1 MITAENIYNRLI
13 SKHNI
18 TDLADHVKDTC
29 IGDINNLLQFLGQ
42 QPEQFINLCRWQFA
56 FLDAINRKQELAQ
69 LLEELILCKD
79 ELEAGQASLIEQ
91 ALQMINNAEV
101 FIAGNADDLIQFHSR
116 LFSTIDKTAEMQFAE
131 KAKSDLAYCIQFF
144 DRAIAE
150 KSSVHLDFIHWQQ
163 HLLEALGFDK
173 NSLIRFLI
181 TIKIFNADK
190 YAACINEGLQSLL
203 QRFKKSNAVNQPPTI
218 DNLTEE
224 LANYHINLFQYIDD
238 VSAPKYRQ
246 HTLNDGKKNFEFL
259 QEAAGLKST
268 ELFVSYIEW
277 LYSVLSS
284 LCIPKISLIR
294 FLVSMRY
301 IIQTKGGEH
310 WQAATEYLDSAIQ
323 NLAYKEDSLLQ
334 HDSTITKDASAYLQL
349 LLAGKRKEA
358 HQMIFDLVKNGMPV
372 RDIYLHIFQSSQYE
386 VGRLWERNKITVAQE
401 HFCTAST
408 QFIMAQLYP
417 FIVSGPST
425 GKNVVVTCIGNELH
439 EIGIRII
446 TDFLEM
452 EGWQTYYL
460 GANSPATAILSA
472 IEQNKAQVLAL
483 SVTLSPHLKQAR
495 TLIETIRNNTAW
507 PVKIIVGGYP
517 FKQDK
522 ELWKKIGA
530 DAYAE
535 SAETVHEQL
544 SALFN

>member
-1 MITAENIYNRLI
+1 MITAEKIYNRLI
-13 SKHNI
+13 SKPNI
-18 TDLADHVKDTC
+18 SDLADHINDTC
-29 IGDINNLLQFLGQ
+29 IWDKNNLLQFLEQ

-69 LLEELILCKD
+69 LLEELMLCKD
-79 ELEAGQASLIEQ
+79 ELEAGQISLINQ
-91 ALQMINNAEV
+91 AFQIINTAEV
-101 FIAGNADDLIQFHSR
+101 FLSGNADDLIQFHSC

-131 KAKSDLAYCIQFF
+131 KAKSDLAYSIQFF
-144 DRAIAE
+144 DRAKQE
-150 KSSVHLDFIHWQQ
+150 QSSVHLDFIFWQQ
-163 HLLEALGFDK
+163 HLLQSLGFDK
-173 NSLIRFLI
+173 SSHIRFLI
-181 TIKIFNADK
+181 IIKLFHKDT
-190 YAACINEGLQSLL
+190 YATLIDEGVQGLLQS
-203 QRFKKSNAVNQPPTI
+203 FKNKEPVNTALTI
-218 DNLTEE
+218 DELTEA
-224 LANYHINLFQYIDD
+224 LADYHINLFQYIDD
-238 VSAPKYRQ
+238 AAAPKFRSQ
-246 HTLNDGKKNFEFL
+246 TLQDAKKNFEFL
-259 QEAAGLKST
+259 KEAAGLKST
-268 ELFVSYIEW
+268 ELFVNYTEW

-284 LCIPKISLIR
+284 LGIPKISLIR

-301 IIQTKGGEH
+301 IIQTKGGEP
-310 WQAATEYLDSAIQ
+310 WQAATEYLDSAITH
-323 NLAYKEDSLLQ
+323 LACKEDSYLQ
-334 HDSTITKDASAYLQL
+334 HDSTITEDASAYLQL

-358 HQMIFDLVKNGMPV
+358 HQMIFNLIKNGMPV

-386 VGRLWERNKITVAQE
+386 VGRLWERNMITVAQE

-408 QFIMAQLYP
+408 QLIMSQLYP

-425 GKNVVVTCIGNELH
+425 GKNVVVSCIGNELH

-535 SAETVHEQL
+535 SAETVHQQL